1 MTPAQKAAF
10 DFYCNQIETWN
21 WVGIM
26 KSSDM
31 ETIAE
36 VRTEFLQMA
45 DLLQAIIN
53 EHSQKES
60 TLRNGLSE
68 ANAV

>member
-45 DLLQAIIN
+45 DLLQAVIN
-53 EHSQKES
+53 EC
-60 TLRNGLSE
+60 R
-68 ANAV
+68 

>member
-10 DFYCNQIETWN
+10 DFYCNQIERWN

-45 DLLQAIIN
+45 DLLQAVIN
-53 EHSQKES
+53 EC
-60 TLRNGLSE
+60 R
-68 ANAV
+68 